1 MNHLI
6 IILHF
11 LSFTSGIILMA
22 LINYIKPV
30 KGPVIKYTLLADLFY
45 TFFLLFDTINLYV
58 RKNITEGI
66 GIVNL
71 FFNYGQF
78 ISSILGVYFL
88 CLVTHTLLSNGFSD
102 KVKRQYNRIAFSV
115 IIVLTLIYALG
126 QYITIVSHYLLYG
139 VNILIFLSLGYC
151 CLIYLRNSFKV
162 PQDIRK
168 IINCCLLV
176 ISVFIPFYFL
186 TSIIYGLPAFMYK
199 IPYWPAMYSL
209 VNIIGIIFIPKH
221 HSDIEDIP
229 EAQKPE
235 AQKIS
240 GNTNEIK
247 ADMYD
252 KFVENYGIT
261 ERELEIA
268 RYIAD
273 GYSNPEI
280 SEKLFISTNT
290 VKNHIY
296 NIYRKVGIKN
306 RYELISILSQIQNS
320 AETTNTVK

>member
-6 IILHF
+6 IIVHF
-11 LSFTSGIILMA
+11 LSFTSGIILIA
-22 LINYIKPV
+22 LVNYINPV
-30 KGPVIKYTLLADLFY
+30 KGPVIKYALLADLFY

-66 GIVNL
+66 GIINL

-78 ISSILGVYFL
+78 ISSILGAYYL
-88 CLVTHTLLSNGFSD
+88 CLVTYTLLSNWFCD
-102 KVKRQYNRIAFSV
+102 KTKRLYNRIAFS
-115 IIVLTLIYALG
+115 IIIFLTLIFFLG
-126 QYITIVSHYLLYG
+126 QYKTTVSHYLING
-139 VNILIFLSLGYC
+139 VNIFIFFLLIYC
-151 CLIYLRNSFKV
+151 YLIYLRNSFKV
-162 PQDIRK
+162 QKNIRK
-168 IINCCLLV
+168 VINYCLIVL
-176 ISVFIPFYFL
+176 SVFIPFSFL
-186 TSIIYGLPAFMYK
+186 TSILDGLPAFMYR
-199 IPYWPAMYSL
+199 IPYWPTIYFL

-221 HSDIEDIP
+221 HSERKDSPETLTISSNINQQIKVDIYE
-229 EAQKPE
+229 
-235 AQKIS
+235 
-240 GNTNEIK
+240 
-247 ADMYD
+247 

-280 SEKLFISTNT
+280 SEKLYISTNT

-306 RYELISILSQIQNS
+306 RYELISILSQMQNS
-320 AETTNTVK
+320 GETTNAVK